1 MKWSL
6 VVIVIAVLATPVRFR
21 VCAQDQ
27 QKQSQPA
34 NTTATANYNFL
45 IASGFLCD
53 PNDSTQ
59 CPAVARSSDGD
70 TVEITGAGT
79 VGLANKSVTAAGAFT
94 EKSPNGYIVATGV
107 WIAEELV
114 SFESYGIDPGALLR
128 DYPQFRRLGLFVMA
142 GPKMPGPMAGPMA
155 GLAAGP
161 IASGHVTVI
170 RIRLLADAGSPGDA
184 ILRVNCAKGKVPED
198 EPGDGVRL
206 TIEGGGPVFDEQVS
220 GRAVFLLQRPG
231 PNFGWKRPAGSQRQ

>member
-53 PNDSTQ
+53 PNDSAQ
-59 CPAVARSSDGD
+59 CPAVTRAADGE
-70 TVEITGAGT
+70 TIEISGAGT
-79 VGLANKSVTAAGAFT
+79 LGLANKSVTAAGAFT
-94 EKSPNGYIVATGV
+94 EKTPTGEIVATGV
-107 WIAEELV
+107 WTATELA
-114 SFESYGIDPGALLR
+114 SFESYGLDPGVLLR

-155 GLAAGP
+155 GLMAGP
-161 IASGHVTVI
+161 IAAGGVAVI

-198 EPGDGVRL
+198 ELGDGVRL

-220 GRAVFLLQRPG
+220 GRAVFLLQKPM
-231 PNFGWKRPAGSQRQ
+231 PNFARKNSPAAGR

>member
-1 MKWSL
+1 MKGIL
-6 VVIVIAVLATPVRFR
+6 VRVVIVIAVLAISGLLGLR
-21 VCAQDQ
+21 AQDQ
-27 QKQSQPA
+27 QKQGSSA
-34 NTTATANYNFL
+34 NTAATSNYNFL

-59 CPAVARSSDGD
+59 CPAVVRSSDGE

-142 GPKMPGPMAGPMA
+142 GLKMPGPMVGPMA

-161 IASGHVTVI
+161 IAAGGVAVI
-170 RIRLLADAGSPGDA
+170 RIRLLADGPGDA
-184 ILRVNCAKGKVPED
+184 ILRVDCAKGKVPED

-206 TIEGGGPVFDEQVS
+206 TIEGGGPAFDEQVS

-231 PNFGWKRPAGSQRQ
+231 PNFAWKRPLGSQKE